1 MQGRLEKEK
10 ILEKIRGLGYESKI
24 AFINLLKY
32 RISCLREN
40 NDTARMEEVYLNQ
53 GGIRELNE
61 LIRKIEYIE
70 KD

>member
-1 MQGRLEKEK
+1 MQSKLEKEK
-10 ILEKIRGLGYESKI
+10 IIEKIRGLGYESKL
-24 AFINLLKY
+24 AFIDLLKY
-32 RISCLREN
+32 RISCLREH
-40 NDTARMEEVYLNQ
+40 NDTAHIDEIYLNQ